1 MGTLR
6 KENILDRYKV
16 VWSEKDQE
24 YVGTHEDY
32 PSLSWLAN
40 TEEKASEGIIKF
52 VELVTLE
59 NVLENLE
66 ECRHFVD
73 MPNITTCISCVEIT
87 SDLEEKIRSLEE
99 QLFKTL

>member
-24 YVGTHEDY
+24 FVGLHKAY
-32 PSLSWLAN
+32 PSLSWLAG
-40 TEEKASEGIIKF
+40 TEKEASEGIHKLVELITLEDALENFEVCKHF
-52 VELVTLE
+52 VEI
-59 NVLENLE
+59 
-66 ECRHFVD
+66 
-73 MPNITTCISCVEIT
+73 PNITTCISCVKIT

-99 QLFKTL
+99 RLFKTL

>member
-1 MGTLR
+1 MR
-6 KENILDRYKV
+6 KENVLDKYKV
-16 VWSEKDQE
+16 IWSEEDQE
-24 YVGTHEDY
+24 FVGLHEDY

-40 TEEKASEGIIKF
+40 TEEKASEGIRKL

-73 MPNITTCISCVEIT
+73 IPNITTCISCVKIT

-99 QLFKTL
+99 RLFKTL

>member
-1 MGTLR
+1 MR
-6 KENILDRYKV
+6 KENVLDKYKV
-16 VWSEKDQE
+16 IWSEEDQE
-24 YVGTHEDY
+24 FVGLHEDY

-40 TEEKASEGIIKF
+40 TEEKALNGIRKL
-52 VELVTLE
+52 VELAALE
-59 NVLENLE
+59 DALENLE